1 MRYVWRSWPGR
12 IGAVLVGGVV
22 VAALVSLVWTPYDPK
37 KVDPGERW
45 LPISWD
51 HWFGTDGGGKDLFT
65 QVLVGARTTLL
76 VAAGS
81 VLIAA
86 VIGLTLGVL
95 SAISP
100 RWAGEAIAHLIDVL
114 IALPTLIL
122 ALVFVAALEGSV
134 WTVSLAIGIGFGV
147 VLARVVRG
155 EVARVLTQRLHPRRR
170 RVGLV
175 DVADGVAAHPPQHRA
190 DRDRAAVAVRR
201 PGGAR
206 RGGAELPR
214 ADPGRRTPSWGRML
228 EGLQQSVT
236 VHPGSARVPGPR
248 GGPGDARVQP
258 PRRRPPRGGR
268 SSAAGSVGDRLADVH
283 ERRDRRRHGRRGL
296 RCRPFDDH
304 ERNRVVTLLAGRA
317 PHRRVRWA
325 TAWSTTCR
333 SQLDRGQRLGI
344 IGESGSGKT
353 LSALSIIGL
362 APDVATV
369 TGSVALDG
377 VELLG
382 RSDRELARIRGDGIA
397 MVFQNP
403 MTALNPVMR
412 VGRQISEPLRI
423 HQGLGRSEAAA
434 VALEWCRRVA
444 LPDPERTVNAYP
456 HQLSGGQRQRVG
468 IAIALA
474 CNPALLI
481 ADEPT
486 TALDVT
492 VQSEVLA
499 LLDTLI
505 AEEGTA
511 LVFITHDIALV
522 SEVAQ
527 SVVVM
532 RDGRIVEHGTTDELV
547 RRPQSRLHVR
557 ARRGRPPD
565 VVGRCTDRHA
575 ERHTR
580 TMRCRRDGTA
590 PRRRRHS
597 PHVPTS
603 AHVAV
608 RAAC

>member
-1 MRYVWRSWPGR
+1 M
-12 IGAVLVGGVV
+12 
-22 VAALVSLVWTPYDPK
+22 
-37 KVDPGERW
+37 
-45 LPISWD
+45 
-51 HWFGTDGGGKDLFT
+51 
-65 QVLVGARTTLL
+65 TLL
-76 VAAGS
+76 QVEHLTVA
-81 VLIAA
+81 
-86 VIGLTLGVL
+86 
-95 SAISP
+95 
-100 RWAGEAIAHLIDVL
+100 
-114 IALPTLIL
+114 
-122 ALVFVAALEGSV
+122 
-134 WTVSLAIGIGFGV
+134 FG
-147 VLARVVRG
+147 G
-155 EVARVLTQRLHPRRR
+155 
-170 RVGLV
+170 
-175 DVADGVAAHPPQHRA
+175 
-190 DRDRAAVAVRR
+190 
-201 PGGAR
+201 
-206 RGGAELPR
+206 
-214 ADPGRRTPSWGRML
+214 
-228 EGLQQSVT
+228 
-236 VHPGSARVPGPR
+236 
-248 GGPGDARVQP
+248 
-258 PRRRPPRGGR
+258 
-268 SSAAGSVGDRLADVH
+268 
-283 ERRDRRRHGRRGL
+283 
-296 RCRPFDDH
+296 
-304 ERNRVVTLLAGRA
+304 NRVVDDVSFA
-317 PHRRVRWA
+317 
-325 TAWSTTCR
+325 
-333 SQLDRGQRLGI
+333 LDRGQRLGI

-377 VELLG
+377 IELLG

-474 CNPALLI
+474 CNPAVLI

-532 RDGRIVEHGTTDELV
+532 REGRIVEHGTTDELV
-547 RRPQSRLHVR
+547 RRPGHEYTAELVAA
-557 ARRGRPPD
+557 ARRTSWAGAPNDTPNDTPD
-565 VVGRCTDRHA
+565 D
-575 ERHTR
+575 E
-580 TMRCRRDGTA
+580 
-590 PRRRRHS
+590 
-597 PHVPTS
+597 VPT
-603 AHVAV
+603 
-608 RAAC
+608 